1 MPFQLFTQ
9 TVGADDADS
18 TALFLHGALG
28 SGQNFRSFVARLAKL
43 RPDYRFILADLRHH
57 GKSGGAPPPDTLEA
71 CAEDVLALMSRAPVS
86 VLFGHSFG
94 GKVAIEVAR
103 KLEGT
108 ETEETHAGGTH
119 TELSQ
124 VWVLDSS
131 PGNRDADEG
140 SEIRRVVQAVEGVP
154 VPLPRRADVVP
165 LLRAQG
171 LSEGLAS
178 WMTTNLDRREDG
190 FVWTFDLERI
200 KTLLRDYDSRDLWPY
215 IEARASSSIDLRF
228 VVAERSERLD
238 APIRERLQR
247 LAAEGRLHYELL
259 PNAGHWLHVDNPE
272 GLLELIAKALPS

>member
-1 MPFQLFTQ
+1 MTFQLFTQ
-9 TVGADDADS
+9 SVGADDAKS

-43 RPDYRFILADLRHH
+43 RPDYRFILADLRNH
-57 GKSGGAPPPDTLEA
+57 GKSSGAPPPDTLDA
-71 CAEDVLALMSRAPVS
+71 CADDVIGLLSSTPTS

-94 GKVAIEVAR
+94 GKVALEVAR

-108 ETEETHAGGTH
+108 HADGTH
-119 TELSQ
+119 TALVQ

-140 SEIRRVVQAVEGVP
+140 SEIRRVVQAVERVP
-154 VPLPRRADVVP
+154 VPLQRRADVVP

-178 WMTTNLDRREDG
+178 WMTTNLDRRDDG

-200 KTLLRDYDSRDLWPY
+200 KTLLLDYDSRDLWPY
-215 IEARASSSIDLRF
+215 LDARAASPIDLRF

-238 APIRERLQR
+238 AGIREHLQR
-247 LAAEGRLHYELL
+247 LATEGRLHYDLL
-259 PNAGHWLHVDNPE
+259 PNAGHWLHVDNPD
-272 GLLELIAKALPS
+272 GLLDLIAKALPGS